1 MKLFAALAVPLAVGG
16 ILLYGLLHGVD
27 LFAAFAEG
35 AKKGLRTA
43 AAMLPPL
50 VLFLAILGMFEASGG
65 LDVLCHA
72 LRPAAEMLDIPP
84 EVLPLALLRPVSGS
98 GSLAVFREILAEYG
112 PDSAVGRT
120 ASVIQSASET
130 TFYTLTVYFGAAKI
144 SRQRYALPCSLAG
157 DLAVVLSAGWLV
169 GRML

>member
-1 MKLFAALAVPLAVGG
+1 MVCCTGSIYSPPLRKGQ
-16 ILLYGLLHGVD
+16 
-27 LFAAFAEG
+27 
-35 AKKGLRTA
+35 KKGSA
-43 AAMLPPL
+43 PPPP
-50 VLFLAILGMFEASGG
+50 
-65 LDVLCHA
+65 CCRP
-72 LRPAAEMLDIPP
+72 LRPAAELLGIPP
-84 EVLPLALLRPVSGS
+84 EVLPLSLLRPVSGS